1 MKQNQMIN
9 TNISSIPKTKSL
21 YFDISSLNYNE
32 SNKRKNYQKSSHL
45 NLNQKNFK
53 NFIPQSPKLST
64 YKFRSKS
71 QPHLFSISDI
81 NERYHSKAPSLPNQ
95 YKRKIYNNINYLLY
109 DKNKKG
115 LIFKIPQI
123 EYEYNNKTKREDDAK
138 KKRVSTVSRKERLY
152 KPKCWDMIDNN
163 EIKKGQRDKLM
174 PEGFQFYEKIVINN
188 NENYVKDNYTKINFK
203 LSKKLNI
210 DNNIDNNNKILI
222 RKLYKLNEY
231 KSNIFFTDK
240 EKVKDNDD
248 KKKELFLDKKKK
260 LYKKYSDNDI
270 FNLRKEKNN
279 IEKNGEYNFLKHQKN
294 NVRYSS
300 NNETLL
306 GWKLRK
312 PLPNLMNYTSSK
324 FNLFNRETI
333 NSAKTKDNIIKETK
347 NIFEEFNPT
356 HKQKGITEFIE
367 LSRVSGPNI
376 NNDYNKAIKG
386 NPDIFKKKN
395 NFSSEFYNI
404 YYKYNNI
411 CDKPFQ
417 KFNIL

>member
-152 KPKCWDMIDNN
+152 KPKCWDMIDNK

>member
-53 NFIPQSPKLST
+53 NFIPQSPKLSN

-231 KSNIFFTDK
+231 KSNIFFTNK

>member
-45 NLNQKNFK
+45 NLNQKNFI
-53 NFIPQSPKLST
+53 NIIPQSPKLSN

-203 LSKKLNI
+203 LNKKLNI

-231 KSNIFFTDK
+231 KSNIFFTNK